1 MRRIRA
7 AHLVRAMLRERR
19 PRRRYAIGTKSSCSN
34 NFSNG
39 GSARRTCRKEPTLTP
54 MLFGKAFD
62 KTSSEAL
69 GFASCRIGD
78 YDLVLPGQ
86 PFVRCA
92 ASKVKAVPS
101 VTLSNLTDPMKAGR
115 PETGNQPSLPKSS
128 YRGPC
133 H

>member
-1 MRRIRA
+1 
-7 AHLVRAMLRERR
+7 
-19 PRRRYAIGTKSSCSN
+19 
-34 NFSNG
+34 
-39 GSARRTCRKEPTLTP
+39 

-62 KTSSEAL
+62 KTPSEAL
-69 GFASCRIGD
+69 GFASCSIGD

-92 ASKVKAVPS
+92 ASKFKTVPS
-101 VTLSNLTDPMKAGR
+101 VPLRNLTELMKAGR
-115 PETGNQPSLPKSS
+115 PETENQPSLPKSS